1 MLTTEQFA
9 GLIIMLIAILA
20 LLVYNAWLKHTLD
33 NQTMVIQDLVFEN
46 VSLKQTNRL
55 LRVDVDDLTD
65 RLQVAELER
74 WGDETITS

>member
-9 GLIIMLIAILA
+9 GLIVMLIVMLA
-20 LLVYNAWLKHTLD
+20 LLIYNAWLRYTLD

-46 VSLKQTNRL
+46 VSLKQTNNL
-55 LRVDVDDLTD
+55 LRGEVGKLTD

>member
-20 LLVYNAWLKHTLD
+20 LLAYNAWLKHTLD

-46 VSLKQTNRL
+46 VSLKQTNSL
-55 LRVDVDDLTD
+55 LRGEVGKLTD
-65 RLQVAELER
+65 RLQVAEFET
-74 WGDETITS
+74 WGAEASTD